1 MRARFYLAKSLIDKR
16 GEAPIYINI
25 HHRGHRLRYY
35 TGERIDP
42 GAWDSVNQRAKT
54 KAGASSLLNELLE
67 VLAEEPK
74 EIERA
79 ARISGIDCTVEYLK
93 EGLSYNRSTP
103 RDFIGVL
110 DKFIQEEGLRN
121 SWSSE
126 AEKKWLFFRN
136 NLARFDKKYSL
147 EFDSINER
155 FARVFFSTMGK
166 HGWADAVV
174 ENHISMT
181 IQFVRWARK
190 KGYHTSTA
198 YRDMNVRPPAQKP
211 EITVLS
217 LTIDEISRVNQLSFS
232 KKESR
237 FEKARDV
244 FLFSC
249 LTGLLHSDLKNLRR
263 SSIKYNYLIITS
275 QKAEESIR
283 VPLVDLAQSILE
295 KYKDSGEINP
305 LPVVSQQKYNEYLK
319 EIGRRA
325 ELNDKV
331 TQIQYK
337 DRERIESRLPKW
349 QLLTSHVGRLT
360 FASIAVYLGIP
371 METVSRITD
380 LKADDIKVYYDIS
393 DSKKEIEMQKFINL
407 TIS

>member
-25 HHRGHRLRYY
+25 HHKGHRLRYY

-42 GAWDSVNQRAKT
+42 GAWDSVNQRAKK
-54 KAGASSLLNELLE
+54 KAGASSLLNELLD

-74 EIERA
+74 EIERS

-93 EGLSYNRSTP
+93 ERLSYNRSKP

-110 DKFIQEEGLRN
+110 DKFIKEEGMRK
-121 SWSSE
+121 SWSSG
-126 AEKKWLFFRN
+126 AEKNWLFFRN
-136 NLARFDKKYSL
+136 NLARFEKKYRL
-147 EFDSINER
+147 EFESINER
-155 FARVFFSTMGK
+155 FAQVFFSTMSK
-166 HGWADAVV
+166 HGWADEVID
-174 ENHISMT
+174 NHIRMT
-181 IQFVRWARK
+181 IRFVKWARK
-190 KGYHTSTA
+190 KGFHTSTA
-198 YRDMNVRPPAQKP
+198 YRDIDAITSVQKP
-211 EITVLS
+211 EVNVLS
-217 LTIDEISRVNQLSFS
+217 LTIDEIARVNQLSFS

-249 LTGLLHSDLKNLRR
+249 LTGLLYSDLKNLRR
-263 SSIKYNYLIITS
+263 SRIKYNYLIITS
-275 QKAEESIR
+275 QKTEDSIR

-295 KYKDSGEINP
+295 KYKDSVEINP

-325 ELNDKV
+325 ELNDNV
-331 TQIQYK
+331 AQIHYK
-337 DRERIESRLPKW
+337 DRESIESRLPKW

-360 FASIAVYLGIP
+360 FVSIAVYLGIP
-371 METVSRITD
+371 RETVSRITD
-380 LKADDIKVYYDIS
+380 LDSDDIKVYYEIS
-393 DSKKEIEMQKFINL
+393 DSKKEIEMQRFNSL